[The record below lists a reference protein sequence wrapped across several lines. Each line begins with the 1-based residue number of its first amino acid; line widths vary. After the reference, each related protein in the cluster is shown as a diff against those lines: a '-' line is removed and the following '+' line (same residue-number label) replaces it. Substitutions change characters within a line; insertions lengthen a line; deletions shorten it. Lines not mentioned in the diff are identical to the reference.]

1 MSQYEM
7 YQVINVPKQLLKQQ
21 ANLKISDAEML
32 VLIKLLS
39 GSNAELNFV
48 ELSKEWSISRD
59 VLMSLSNNGLINVSE
74 KMGQIIVDINPLF
87 TRLNQGSSQ
96 ESNASMTNTQTSQ
109 VETEILTSDKLD
121 RISFLL
127 NRRIN
132 NMELE
137 KLKEWLNLGYT
148 IAQIE
153 VAIQKST
160 INQVDNF
167 NYIEKVL
174 LNSTERK
181 EAKVSKIQRNIDL
194 Y

>member
-32 VLIKLLS
+32 VLIKLIS
-39 GSNAELNFV
+39 GNNAELNFV

-59 VLMSLSNNGLINVSE
+59 VLMSLSNKGLINVSE
-74 KMGQIIVDINPLF
+74 KMGQIVVDINPLF
-87 TRLNQGSSQ
+87 TRLNQGSTQ
-96 ESNASMTNTQTSQ
+96 ESNLGMTNTQTSQ
-109 VETEILTSDKLD
+109 VETEVLTSDKLD

-148 IAQIE
+148 IPQIE